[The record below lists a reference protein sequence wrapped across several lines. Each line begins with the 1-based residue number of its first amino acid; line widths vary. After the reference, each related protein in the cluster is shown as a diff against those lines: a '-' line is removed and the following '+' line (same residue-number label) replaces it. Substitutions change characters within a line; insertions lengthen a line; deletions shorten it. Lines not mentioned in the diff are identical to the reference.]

1 MIRPI
6 FFTILLTFS
15 IFVLLLFS
23 CSKPFKISS
32 EEGNFSINFPGE
44 ASKKTMNMP
53 AADGSVLNIV
63 SYSYLS
69 PDSNVV
75 YLLSYN
81 NIPNYAS
88 ANPDSILDKAKIGP
102 AQRMRTTIVEEK
114 KLEIDGFPGL
124 YFKGLG
130 LDIAMVYHIYIVKD
144 RMYQLAILNKI
155 PREPEHKEIK
165 GFMGSFK
172 LLKKP

>member
-1 MIRPI
+1 M
-6 FFTILLTFS
+6 L
-15 IFVLLLFS
+15 VLLLFS
-23 CSKPFKISS
+23 CSKHHNINS
-32 EEGNFSINFPGE
+32 EEGNFSVNFPGE
-44 ASKKTMNMP
+44 ASKKTMSMP

-69 PDSNVV
+69 PDSNIV

-88 ANPDSILDKAKIGP
+88 SNPDSILDKAKIGP

-114 KLEIDGFPGL
+114 KLEIDGYPGL

-155 PREPEHKEIK
+155 PREPEKKEIE

-172 LLKKP
+172 LLKIPF